1 MGSGVY
7 AEDSTL
13 IPGPVGNTGAMLTLF
28 APPADGRAQ
37 TCRYHR
43 LHVAFLHCGKP
54 ATHLLTKSCGA
65 RVPLCAKH
73 ALELRHRFDD
83 SSAEKPRT
91 DGSYGWPQGDNEA
104 PLDLST
110 GNLYD
115 REPIGQSAEPDFA
128 PTAFA
133 GGTSGGAGGG
143 ATFDEPSV
151 LGAGGST
158 PASSAEIPQSST
170 LEAET
175 SESPTLSAE
184 TPEAPDTGSSPDSD
198 SGSTPDAGSSS
209 DSGSSSPDDSS
220 SNG

>member
-1 MGSGVY
+1 MGSGAY

-13 IPGPVGNTGAMLTLF
+13 IPGPVGDTGAMLTLF

-115 REPIGQSAEPDFA
+115 REPVGQSTEPDFA
-128 PTAFA
+128 TTAFA

-151 LGAGGST
+151 LGTGGST
-158 PASSAEIPQSST
+158 LASSAEIPQS
-170 LEAET
+170 
-175 SESPTLSAE
+175 PTLNAEAE
-184 TPEAPDTGSSPDSD
+184 TPEQPADTGSSPDSD
-198 SGSTPDAGSSS
+198 QGSTPDTGSSS
-209 DSGSSSPDDSS
+209 DSGSSPDDSS
-220 SNG
+220 SNV